1 MLLFY
6 ILISILS
13 GVSIVVARTVNS
25 NLAEKLGLLEGTF
38 YNFLTGLMLS
48 IILLI
53 INWNNEIV
61 SQLINSQIPLWAYL
75 GGLFGIGIVLLSNYV
90 IPRVSAFYVTIL
102 VFLGQLLIGYVIDY
116 FTIGTVS
123 MTKLLGGLLVLI
135 GMSYN
140 LYVDNAPESKKR
152 PSERMV

>member
-116 FTIGTVS
+116 FTMGTVS

>member
-6 ILISILS
+6 ILISIFS

-25 NLAEKLGLLEGTF
+25 NLAGKLGLLEGTF

-48 IILLI
+48 IVLLL
-53 INWNNEIV
+53 INWNNEII
-61 SQLINSQIPLWAYL
+61 SQLINLQIPPWAYF

-116 FTIGTVS
+116 FTMGTVS

-140 LYVDNAPESKKR
+140 LYVDSAPESKKR